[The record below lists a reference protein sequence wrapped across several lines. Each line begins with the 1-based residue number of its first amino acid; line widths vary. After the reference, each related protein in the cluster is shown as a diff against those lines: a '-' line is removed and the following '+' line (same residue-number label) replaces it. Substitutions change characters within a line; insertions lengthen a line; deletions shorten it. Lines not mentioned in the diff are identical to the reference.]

1 MQADMADIV
10 GIQGLLGS
18 GSIWYNI
25 LGIIVYAVIV
35 MVLLSVFGYTFG
47 WIERKIIARAQYRHG
62 PTYVGK
68 YGFLQNM
75 ADLIKLL
82 SKREIRLAQG
92 DNFMVRISVPLM
104 LSLSVFILL
113 LLPFSQSLQATN
125 LGLGL
130 LLVFV
135 TIAFFPMFVF
145 LTGFSTGNK
154 FGDISA
160 QRSVLMLLS
169 YELPMIIVIVT
180 IALAT
185 GSYNIQGIVA
195 AQANRWFA
203 LVMPLGFIVMFVAM
217 LAEFE
222 RPPFDLREADSELIA
237 GRLTDISAP
246 YYALVLFLEY
256 TRMFLGSMIISLLFL
271 GGWLGPSFLPGIA
284 WMLIKATLV
293 ALFVIVIRATMFRM
307 RIDRVLHLGW
317 LVLIPLS
324 LINLLIT
331 YIVLLWIL

>member
-1 MQADMADIV
+1 MQLNASSMVNVGALVNSGSLLYGIV
-10 GIQGLLGS
+10 GIV
-18 GSIWYNI
+18 
-25 LGIIVYAVIV
+25 VYAVIV
-35 MVLLSVFGYTFG
+35 LLLLSVFGYSFG

-75 ADLIKLL
+75 ADLVKLL
-82 SKREIRLAQG
+82 SKREIWLSKG
-92 DNFMVRISVPLM
+92 DNLMVRLSVPLM
-104 LSLSVFILL
+104 LSLSIFILM
-113 LLPFSQSLQATN
+113 LLPFSPWLQATDI
-125 LGLGL
+125 GIGL

-135 TIAFFPMFVF
+135 AIAFFPMLVF
-145 LTGFSTGNK
+145 ITGFSTGNK

-169 YELPMIIVIVT
+169 YELPMIVVVIT
-180 IALAT
+180 IALVT
-185 GSYNIQGIVA
+185 GSYSLQGIIA
-195 AQANRWFA
+195 AQSSHWFVI
-203 LVMPLGFIVMFVAM
+203 LMPIGFIVMFVAM

-237 GRLTDISAP
+237 GWLTDISAP
-246 YYALVLFLEY
+246 YYALVLFLDY
-256 TRMFLGSMIISLLFL
+256 TRMFLGSMIIAILFL

-284 WMLIKATLV
+284 WMLIKAVLV
-293 ALFVIVIRATMFRM
+293 ALFVIVVRATTFRM

-331 YIVLLWIL
+331 YIVLLWIA